1 VVAINCT
8 STDNCLGELYQVEVP
23 KKVFIFY
30 FSLAL
35 KNNLYS
41 CCTGGEGLVLSGW
54 LYQRAFCLN
63 RGEKGKMK
71 IISENFKILSNL
83 MFFP

>member
-1 VVAINCT
+1 M
-8 STDNCLGELYQVEVP
+8 Y
-23 KKVFIFY
+23 FY
-30 FSLAL
+30 FYFFLAL

-63 RGEKGKMK
+63 RGEKGKGRY
-71 IISENFKILSNL
+71 IISGKFSRACPTSG
-83 MFFP
+83 FFP